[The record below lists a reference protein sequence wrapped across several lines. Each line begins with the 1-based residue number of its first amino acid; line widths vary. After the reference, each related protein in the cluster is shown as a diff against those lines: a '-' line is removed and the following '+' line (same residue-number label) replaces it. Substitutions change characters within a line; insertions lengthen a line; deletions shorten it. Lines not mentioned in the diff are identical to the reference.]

1 MKKAYKKPMM
11 LMESFGVTQML
22 SNCSLLIGFQ
32 DSTCVLQ
39 DTDSTIAMRN
49 MAQAGFFTANGCD
62 WYPMNM
68 DFDQGVCYHTSVN
81 LAFSS

>member
-11 LMESFGVTQML
+11 FMESFGVTQML
-22 SNCSLLIGFQ
+22 SNCSLQIGFS
-32 DSTCVLQ
+32 DSACVLK

-49 MAQAGFFTANGCD
+49 MALAGFFTGGNCD
-62 WYPMNM
+62 WYPMNN
-68 DFDQGVCYHTSVN
+68 DNDQGVCYHTSVN

>member
-11 LMESFGVTQML
+11 FMESFGVTQML
-22 SNCSLLIGFQ
+22 SNCSLLIGFNN
-32 DSTCVLQ
+32 SACVLK
-39 DTDSTIAMRN
+39 DTDSTIPMRN
-49 MAQAGFFTANGCD
+49 MAQAGYFTAENCD

-68 DFDQGVCYHTSVN
+68 DSDQGVCYHTSVN